1 MGLNYIDYL
10 DVNPS
15 IETGLGG
22 KREMCE
28 KVSVEQHPFVACSG
42 SAGAQ
47 PEQRLQWHSTR
58 EPSPLENLG
67 GNREK
72 KLILEILFHLL
83 LLKQTFESLI
93 LY

>member
-15 IETGLGG
+15 IKTGLGG
-22 KREMCE
+22 KRQMYE

-47 PEQRLQWHSTR
+47 LEQKLQWHSTR
-58 EPSPLENLG
+58 GPSPLENIWG
-67 GNREK
+67 EERE
-72 KLILEILFHLL
+72 EIHPGDPFSSAPSKANL
-83 LLKQTFESLI
+83 
-93 LY
+93 